1 MKLKEMTLAQLLNAT
16 SGTGYF
22 VTFAKLIGKE
32 EDSLFYEGITDDDL
46 YLLEELENELGY
58 EVPSH
63 YLELLGYVNGGH
75 FFNMD
80 MFSLTEKEYPNSLYG
95 RNFYSSFRDEIGL
108 EPNELIIGKYENYIM
123 YVDCEYVDGTYTLM
137 DVRNKEKIEFESFN
151 ALIGFIYYIL
161 VINQNKKLEEEKKQI
176 KKMKEDLHNDIVSKE
191 KARKKEI
198 EKNKAKLRAKAA
210 KRALKEKSR
219 KTKR

>member
-1 MKLKEMTLAQLLNAT
+1 
-16 SGTGYF
+16 
-22 VTFAKLIGKE
+22 
-32 EDSLFYEGITDDDL
+32 
-46 YLLEELENELGY
+46 
-58 EVPSH
+58 
-63 YLELLGYVNGGH
+63 
-75 FFNMD
+75 
-80 MFSLTEKEYPNSLYG
+80 
-95 RNFYSSFRDEIGL
+95 
-108 EPNELIIGKYENYIM
+108 M

-210 KRALKEKSR
+210 KRALKEKIR
-219 KTKR
+219 KIKR